1 MILKKPFPKMLAT
14 ITIAAVMRAVGR
26 PFEASPIATGV
37 RLSPMI
43 MTTGPTTTGGRTLAI
58 HLRPTMAMIA
68 NTITYTRP
76 APIMPVKAPVA
87 P

>member
-14 ITIAAVMRAVGR
+14 MTMAAVIRAVGR
-26 PFEASPIATGV
+26 PFEASPMATGV
-37 RLSPMI
+37 RLRPMI
-43 MTTGPTTTGGRTLAI
+43 MTTGPTTTGGSTRLI

-68 NTITYTRP
+68 KTRRRRGP
-76 APIMPVKAPVA
+76 AAIMPVKAPEA